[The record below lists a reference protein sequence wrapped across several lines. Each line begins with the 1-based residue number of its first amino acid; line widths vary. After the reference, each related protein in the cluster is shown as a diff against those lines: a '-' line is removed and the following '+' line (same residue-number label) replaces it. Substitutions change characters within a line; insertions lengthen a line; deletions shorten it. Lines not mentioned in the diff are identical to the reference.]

1 MRKTKNPVVITAFP
15 KCINKT
21 FFPDQNKISARQT
34 PIIENQYAAS
44 SSCSTRLSNFR
55 QSLRDVSP
63 MVCACA
69 DSYYVSFVPQ
79 KGKHHAH
86 SKKNKKTNQ
95 AQCRLPQDVK
105 VLPSSQSSPAS
116 DPIIRY
122 WAVLSSFYALSLSLS
137 LSQLY
142 LYIAINDSEPLLDG
156 FGLFRHTSGVLALL
170 LSGRRACGV
179 DGHGRCCA
187 RRVG

>member
-1 MRKTKNPVVITAFP
+1 MRKTENPVVITAFP

-21 FFPDQNKISARQT
+21 FFPIKTKFQPDR
-34 PIIENQYAAS
+34 PHFIENQYAAS

-86 SKKNKKTNQ
+86 SKKNKNPKKTNQ

-122 WAVLSSFYALSLSLS
+122 WAVLSSFYALS

-179 DGHGRCCA
+179 DGHGRCCT